1 MSALSRPAPPVSS
14 ASTLLERYRAVRRST
29 EAFTAPL
36 ATEDHVVQS
45 MADVSPQKWHLAH
58 TTWFFET
65 FVLVEY
71 GHRIGGYARYDEA
84 FPYLFNSYYVQ
95 AGERHCRAQRGYLT
109 RPTVAE
115 VLGFR
120 HAVDDQMGRLL
131 EGLDEHAD
139 AESRRLAEVVEI
151 GLHHEQQ
158 HQELMATDL
167 KHVFSVNPLR
177 PAYHG
182 RPVPL
187 GADPGAV
194 RFVPF
199 EAGVYEIGFGQAEAD
214 RAQARF
220 HFDNEGPRHRVF
232 LEAFEIADRLV
243 TNAEVLAFVEDG
255 GYERADLWLTEG
267 FALVQEHAWR
277 EPFYWERPGKTARYH
292 DRDRDGWMT
301 FTLAGMQPLD
311 PHAPATHL
319 SFFEADAVARWMGAR
334 LPTEFEWEVAA
345 RQALAG
351 LPPPDA
357 PGTFADSALF
367 HPAPAEPAAAAD
379 VVGGDGAAAHRPEIR
394 QLFGEV
400 WQWTG
405 SAYRPYPGY
414 QPVPGALGE
423 YNGKFMSSQ
432 FVLRGASCATSRSH
446 ARLTYRNF
454 FPPDAAWQFTGLRLA
469 RSR

>member
-1 MSALSRPAPPVSS
+1 MLASLPAPSPRLG
-14 ASTLLERYRAVRRST
+14 ADTLLGRYRAVRRFT
-29 EAFTAPL
+29 EAFAAPL
-36 ATEDHVVQS
+36 AVEDHVVQS

-65 FVLVEY
+65 FVLMEY
-71 GHRIGGYARYDEA
+71 GHRIGGYARYDEV

-120 HAVDDQMGRLL
+120 HAIDAHLERLL
-131 EGLDEHAD
+131 DGLDERTD
-139 AESRRLAEVVEI
+139 DESRHLAEVVEI

-177 PAYHG
+177 PAYHD
-182 RPVPL
+182 RPLPR
-187 GADPGAV
+187 GADPGDA

-199 EAGVYEIGFGQAEAD
+199 EAGVYEVGFEGTEAESA
-214 RAQARF
+214 RERF

-243 TNAEVLAFVEDG
+243 TNAEVLAFIEDG
-255 GYERADLWLTEG
+255 GYTRADLWLTEG
-267 FALVQEHAWR
+267 FALAQEHGWT

-292 DRDRDGWMT
+292 DRDAEGWAT
-301 FTLAGMQPLD
+301 FTLGGMQPLD

-345 RQALAG
+345 RRALVG
-351 LPPPDA
+351 LSPTEA
-357 PGTFADSALF
+357 PGTFADAGLF
-367 HPAPAEPAAAAD
+367 HPAPVLPADA
-379 VVGGDGAAAHRPEIR
+379 VGGDGAAATRPEIR
-394 QLFGEV
+394 QLFGEA

-414 QPVPGALGE
+414 QPAPGALGE

-454 FPPDAAWQFTGLRLA
+454 FHPDATWQFTGLRLA

>member
-1 MSALSRPAPPVSS
+1 MPAPRPT
-14 ASTLLERYRAVRRST
+14 APTPPRAATLLDRYRAVRAFT

-36 ATEDHVVQS
+36 AVEDHVVQS

-65 FVLVEY
+65 FVLMEY
-71 GHRIGGYARYDEA
+71 GHRIGGYARYDEV

-115 VLGFR
+115 VLAFR
-120 HAVDDQMGRLL
+120 HAIDAQMEQLL
-131 EGLDEHAD
+131 GGLDEHAD
-139 AESRRLAEVVEI
+139 AESRRLTEVVEI

-167 KHVFSVNPLR
+167 KHLFSVNPLR
-177 PAYHG
+177 PAYHAG
-182 RPVPL
+182 ALPR
-187 GADPGAV
+187 GADPGPA

-199 EAGVYEIGFGQAEAD
+199 DAGIYRVGFEEQEAETS
-214 RAQARF
+214 QARF
-220 HFDNEGPRHRVF
+220 HFDNEGPGHRVF
-232 LEAFEIADRLV
+232 LEPFEIADRLV
-243 TNAEVLAFVEDG
+243 TNAEVLAFIEDG
-255 GYERADLWLTEG
+255 GYERPEWWLTEG
-267 FALVQEHAWR
+267 FALAQENAWR
-277 EPFYWERPGKTARYH
+277 EPFYWERPGHTARYH
-292 DRDRDGWMT
+292 DRDADGWMT

-311 PHAPATHL
+311 PHAPAVHL

-334 LPTEFEWEVAA
+334 LPTEFEWEAAA
-345 RQALAG
+345 RHALAG
-351 LPPPDA
+351 TRPQDTA
-357 PGTFADSALF
+357 GTFADSGLF
-367 HPAPAEPAAAAD
+367 HPSPVSAEAQ
-379 VVGGDGAAAHRPEIR
+379 VGGDGAAAAPGPEIR
-394 QLFGEV
+394 QLFGEA

-454 FPPDAAWQFTGLRLA
+454 FPPDATWQFTGLRLA

>member
-1 MSALSRPAPPVSS
+1 MSSAVLPAPPR
-14 ASTLLERYRAVRRST
+14 AATLLDRYRAVRAHT

-36 ATEDHVVQS
+36 AVEDHVVQS

-65 FVLVEY
+65 FVLMEY

-109 RPTVAE
+109 RPTVAD
-115 VLGFR
+115 VMAFR
-120 HAVDDQMGRLL
+120 AAVDQHMARLL
-131 EGLDEHAD
+131 DGLDEGAN

-158 HQELMATDL
+158 HQELMVTDL
-167 KHVFSVNPLR
+167 KHLFSVNPLR
-177 PAYHG
+177 PAYHD
-182 RPVPL
+182 RPLPR
-187 GADPGAV
+187 GADPGPAA
-194 RFVPF
+194 FVPF
-199 EAGVYEIGFGQAEAD
+199 RAGVYHVGFDGHEAETA
-214 RAQARF
+214 RERF

-232 LEAFEIADRLV
+232 LEPFEIADRLV

-255 GYERADLWLTEG
+255 GYQRPELWLTEG
-267 FALVQEHAWR
+267 FALAQENEWR

-292 DRDRDGWMT
+292 DRDAEGWMT

-311 PHAPATHL
+311 PHAPAVHL

-334 LPTEFEWEVAA
+334 LPTEFEWEAA
-345 RQALAG
+345 AQHALAG
-351 LPPPDA
+351 ASPTEA
-357 PGTFADSALF
+357 PGLFADSKHF
-367 HPAPAEPAAAAD
+367 HPAPVQPDQPA
-379 VVGGDGAAAHRPEIR
+379 GGDGAAPAREPEIR

-414 QPVPGALGE
+414 QPAPGALGE

-432 FVLRGASCATSRSH
+432 FVLRGASAATSRSH
-446 ARLTYRNF
+446 ARATYRNF